1 MFTYKEL
8 SRVAQ
13 KYYPKEKGYC
23 AVIAVSV
30 AAQVPFGKARSL
42 LHKQGRKQG
51 KGTRPTWTYLSL
63 LALGYTTLP
72 LSPFQHEW
80 PKTLAT
86 AARVLPK
93 KGTFLLHTRGHIS
106 CVRDGVLEDWAAE
119 RKSRKRI
126 LEIVQVTEMTED

>member
-51 KGTRPTWTYLSL
+51 KGTRPDWTYTVLKN
-63 LALGYTTLP
+63 LGYKQTP
-72 LSPFQHEW
+72 WVAMQQPW

-86 AARVLPK
+86 ATRALPR

-106 CVRDGVLEDWAAE
+106 CVRDGVLEDWAAD

-126 LEIVQVTEMTED
+126 LEIVKVTETTKE

>member
-1 MFTYKEL
+1 MFTYEEL
-8 SRVAQ
+8 SRVAR

-23 AVIAVSV
+23 AVIAISV

-42 LHKQGRKQG
+42 LHKQGRNQG
-51 KGTRPTWTYLSL
+51 KGTRPAWTYLAL
-63 LALGYTTLP
+63 KALGYKQKP
-72 LSPFQHEW
+72 WFPYNHEW

-93 KGTFLLHTRGHIS
+93 QGTFLLHTRGHIS
-106 CVRDGVLEDWAAE
+106 CVRDGILEDWAAE

-126 LEIVQVTEMTED
+126 LEIVQVTEITED

>member
-1 MFTYKEL
+1 MFTYKKL

-13 KYYPKEKGYC
+13 KYYPREKGYC

-51 KGTRPTWTYLSL
+51 KGTQQVWTYSVLKS
-63 LALGYTTLP
+63 LGYRQKPWVHYT
-72 LSPFQHEW
+72 HEW

-86 AARVLPK
+86 AARMLPK
-93 KGTFLLHTRGHIS
+93 TGTFLLHTRGHIS
-106 CVRDGVLEDWAAE
+106 CVRDGVLEDWAAD

-126 LEIVQVTEMTED
+126 LQIVQVTEMSED

>member
-13 KYYPKEKGYC
+13 KYYPRERGYC

-51 KGTRPTWTYLSL
+51 KGTMPVWTYSVLRD
-63 LALGYTTLP
+63 LGYKQTP
-72 LSPFQHEW
+72 WVSMHQPW

-86 AARVLPK
+86 AARALPK
-93 KGTFLLHTRGHIS
+93 QGTFLLHTRGHIS
-106 CVRDGVLEDWAAE
+106 CVRDGVLEDWAAD

-126 LEIVQVTEMTED
+126 LEIVQVTES

>member
-13 KYYPKEKGYC
+13 KYYPRERGYC

-42 LHKQGRKQG
+42 LHKKGRKQG
-51 KGTRPTWTYLSL
+51 KGTMPVWTYSVLKN
-63 LALGYTTLP
+63 LGYKQTPWLHYK
-72 LSPFQHEW
+72 HEW

-86 AARVLPK
+86 ATRVLPK
-93 KGTFLLHTRGHIS
+93 TGTFLLHTRGHIS
-106 CVRDGVLEDWAAE
+106 CVRDGVLEDWAAD

-126 LEIVQVTEMTED
+126 LEIVQVTEMTEE

>member
-13 KYYPKEKGYC
+13 KYYPRERGYC

-30 AAQVPFGKARSL
+30 AAQIPFGKARSL
-42 LHKQGRKQG
+42 LHKQGRKEG
-51 KGTRPTWTYLSL
+51 KGTPPTWTYLTL

-72 LSPFQHEW
+72 LSPFEHEW
-80 PKTLAT
+80 PKTLTT

-93 KGTFLLHTRGHIS
+93 KGIFLLHTRGHIS
-106 CVRDGVLEDWAAE
+106 CVRDGVLEDWAAD

-126 LEIVQVTEMTED
+126 LEIVQVTEMSEN

>member
-51 KGTRPTWTYLSL
+51 KGTRPAWTYSVLKN
-63 LALGYTTLP
+63 LGYKQTP
-72 LSPFQHEW
+72 WFPYKHEW

-86 AARVLPK
+86 ATRVLPK
-93 KGTFLLHTRGHIS
+93 QGTFLLHTRGHIS
-106 CVRDGVLEDWAAE
+106 CVRDGVLEDWAAD

-126 LEIVQVTEMTED
+126 LEIVQVTAMAED

>member
-1 MFTYKEL
+1 MFTYEEL
-8 SRVAQ
+8 SKVAR
-13 KYYPKEKGYC
+13 KYYPRERGYC

-51 KGTRPTWTYLSL
+51 KGTQPVWTYSVLRD
-63 LALGYTTLP
+63 LGYKQTP
-72 LSPFQHEW
+72 WVAMHQPW

-93 KGTFLLHTRGHIS
+93 QGTFLLHTRGHIS
-106 CVRDGVLEDWAAE
+106 CVRDGVLEDWAAD

-126 LEIVQVTEMTED
+126 LQIVQVTES

>member
-13 KYYPKEKGYC
+13 EYYPKERGYC

-42 LHKQGRKQG
+42 LPKQGRKQG

-72 LSPFQHEW
+72 LSPLHHEW

-93 KGTFLLHTRGHIS
+93 TGTFLLHTRGHIS
-106 CVRDGVLEDWAAE
+106 CVRDGVLEDWAAD

-126 LEIVQVTEMTED
+126 LEIVQVTEMTEE

>member
-13 KYYPKEKGYC
+13 KYYPRERGYC

-51 KGTRPTWTYLSL
+51 KGTRPTWTYLTL

-72 LSPFQHEW
+72 LSPFEHEW

-86 AARVLPK
+86 ATRVLPK

-126 LEIVQVTEMTED
+126 LEIVQVTEMAEE

>member
-13 KYYPKEKGYC
+13 KYYPRERGYC

-42 LHKQGRKQG
+42 LHKQGRKEG
-51 KGTRPTWTYLSL
+51 KGTPLTWTYLTL

-72 LSPFQHEW
+72 LSPFEHKW
-80 PKTLAT
+80 PKTLTT

-106 CVRDGVLEDWAAE
+106 CVRDGVLEDWAADS
-119 RKSRKRI
+119 KSRKRV
-126 LEIVQVTEMTED
+126 LEVVQVTAR

>member
-42 LHKQGRKQG
+42 LHKQGRKEG
-51 KGTRPTWTYLSL
+51 KGTVPVWTYSVLKK
-63 LALGYTTLP
+63 LGYSQKP
-72 LSPFQHEW
+72 WFPFKHEW

-86 AARVLPK
+86 ATRVLPK
-93 KGTFLLHTRGHIS
+93 QGTFLLHTRGHIS
-106 CVRDGVLEDWAAE
+106 CVRDGVLEDWAAD

-126 LEIVQVTEMTED
+126 LEIVQVTSA

>member
-13 KYYPKEKGYC
+13 KYYPRERGYC

-51 KGTRPTWTYLSL
+51 KGTQPVWTYSVLRD
-63 LALGYTTLP
+63 LGYKQTP
-72 LSPFQHEW
+72 WVAMHQPW

-93 KGTFLLHTRGHIS
+93 QGTFLLHTRGHIS
-106 CVRDGVLEDWAAE
+106 CVRDGVLEDWAAD

>member
-51 KGTRPTWTYLSL
+51 KGTRPDWTYTVLKN
-63 LALGYTTLP
+63 LGFKQTP
-72 LSPFQHEW
+72 WVSMQKPW

-86 AARVLPK
+86 ATRALPH

-126 LEIVQVTEMTED
+126 YKIIQVTEA

>member
-13 KYYPKEKGYC
+13 KYYPRERGYC